1 MPGIPRLACLML
13 PVPVITPKEVN
24 AMLRKLKEL
33 LSSRKPEVDRQPQ
46 FDGQLLDRNRED
58 VDVLMRQ
65 QMPR

>member
-1 MPGIPRLACLML
+1 MPGIPLL
-13 PVPVITPKEVN
+13 PARYCPREITPKEVN
-24 AMLRKLKEL
+24 AMLRKLQEL
-33 LSSRKPEVDRQPQ
+33 LSSRKPEQDRQPQ

>member
-1 MPGIPRLACLML
+1 MPGIHHLACLML
-13 PVPVITPKEVN
+13 PVPVILPKEVN

>member
-1 MPGIPRLACLML
+1 
-13 PVPVITPKEVN
+13 
-24 AMLRKLKEL
+24 MLRKLKEL

>member
-1 MPGIPRLACLML
+1 
-13 PVPVITPKEVN
+13 
-24 AMLRKLKEL
+24 MLRKLQEL
-33 LSSRKPEVDRQPQ
+33 LSSRKREQDRQPQ

>member
-1 MPGIPRLACLML
+1 
-13 PVPVITPKEVN
+13 
-24 AMLRKLKEL
+24 MLRKLKEL

-46 FDGQLLDRNRED
+46 FDGRLLDRNRED